1 MAQATVAAEP
11 YTFRR
16 RRTQDLRNRYP
27 FAREVL
33 DFYGAILVVQ
43 EEAYDAAGSAMP
55 APEDLV
61 SYVAEMVMP
70 SVVNA

>member
-1 MAQATVAAEP
+1 MAKSTIAAGP
-11 YTFRR
+11 YADRR
-16 RRTQDLRNRYP
+16 RRTQDLRDCYP

-43 EEAYDAAGSAMP
+43 EEAYGAAGSAMP
-55 APEDLV
+55 APQDLV

-70 SVVNA
+70 FASA